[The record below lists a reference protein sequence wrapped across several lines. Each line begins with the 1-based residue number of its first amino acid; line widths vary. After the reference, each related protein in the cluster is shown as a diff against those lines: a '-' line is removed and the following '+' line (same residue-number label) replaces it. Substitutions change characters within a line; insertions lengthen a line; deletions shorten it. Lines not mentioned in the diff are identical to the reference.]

1 MAVFNSGIKKGE
13 GMEEKKGN
21 FDERY
26 HASYASK
33 LKTIPL
39 EKIETAIAKAI
50 GGLTQDL
57 VECTIMNF
65 TVKSQTA
72 EILISLDI
80 GRDKRYS
87 K

>member
-1 MAVFNSGIKKGE
+1 
-13 GMEEKKGN
+13 MEEKKGN

-26 HASYASK
+26 HASYACK
-33 LKTIPL
+33 LKTVPL

-50 GGLTQDL
+50 GELTHDR

-65 TVKSQTA
+65 NA
-72 EILISLDI
+72 ESPEAELVISLDT

>member
-1 MAVFNSGIKKGE
+1 
-13 GMEEKKGN
+13 MEEKKGN

-26 HASYASK
+26 HASYVSK

-50 GGLTQDL
+50 GELTRDR
-57 VECTIMNF
+57 VECTIINF
-65 TVKSQTA
+65 NAKSELT
-72 EILISLDI
+72 EIVISLDI

-87 K
+87 R

>member
-1 MAVFNSGIKKGE
+1 VVKGE
-13 GMEEKKGN
+13 KREN

-33 LKTIPL
+33 LKTVPL

-50 GGLTQDL
+50 GELTQDR
-57 VECTIMNF
+57 VECTIINF
-65 TVKSQTA
+65 NAKSQLV
-72 EILISLDI
+72 EIVISL
-80 GRDKRYS
+80 GTGSDKRYS